1 MRFEMEQL
9 EMDFGDTPVE
19 NIFLN
24 DYMPQADGNFVK
36 VYLAGY
42 QMAKQASHEGMQMNH
57 RDIASRLNLLLSD
70 VLRAWDY
77 WEAQGIVEK
86 ILDKEGDSYGVRFL
100 NLKQLYTKHIYSS
113 AKEEKKEGDSFIQSL
128 ENPEIA
134 NLFSQA
140 SYYMRRDIPYQK
152 KMEIAGW
159 IELYNMPPS
168 LIIEA
173 FRYGTEHKGKRSI
186 PYIEGIVRN
195 WADDNVRTLEALEE
209 NFRMRDTAYYR
220 YSHLMQLMGIGHKG
234 YIEEDLIRLE
244 GWIHSWGFS
253 MEMLEE
259 AAKRTAGS
267 KNPNWTYM
275 ERILTS
281 WRAKGIMKP
290 EDLHKDQKPPKPR
303 ATRPNIENSRT
314 ARYSS
319 QALDQMARKKME
331 DYLKRLEGGE

>member
-1 MRFEMEQL
+1 MRFEIEQL
-9 EMDFGDTPVE
+9 KMDFADTPIE

-42 QMAKQASHEGMQMNH
+42 QMAKQAVGEGV
-57 RDIASRLNLLLSD
+57 DIDQGQIARRLGILESD
-70 VLRAWDY
+70 VLKAWDY
-77 WEAQGIVEK
+77 WESQGIVIK
-86 ILDKEGDSYGVRFL
+86 ILDKETDTYGIRFL
-100 NLKQLYTKHIYSS
+100 NLKQLYTKNIY
-113 AKEEKKEGDSFIQSL
+113 APRKEETRQDGGFLQSL

-140 SYYMRRDIPYQK
+140 AYYMRRDIPYQK
-152 KMEIAGW
+152 KMDIAGW
-159 IELYNMPPS
+159 IDLYNMPPA

-186 PYIEGIVRN
+186 AYVEGIVRN
-195 WADDNVRTLEALEE
+195 WAEDNVRTPQALEE
-209 NFRMRDTAYYR
+209 NFRMRDQSYYN
-220 YSHLMQLMGIGHKG
+220 YSHLMKLMGIGHKG
-234 YIEEDLIRLE
+234 YVEEDLKRLE

-259 AAKRTAGS
+259 AAKRTAAS

-281 WRAKGIMKP
+281 WKSKDIMKP
-290 EDLHKDQKPPKPR
+290 EDLHKDKKPPRAR

-314 ARYSS
+314 DKYSS
-319 QALDQMARKKME
+319 QALDDMAKKKME
-331 DYLKRLEGGE
+331 DYLKKMQRRD